1 MWRCV
6 GVLGFLVVITGCQ
19 STHEDLIAKGYPP
32 AFADGFD
39 DGCISGRQAAG
50 AITGEFRKNVPRYLK
65 DKQYAE
71 GWTDG
76 FRQCQAMRENE
87 DRNEYRNRHW
97 DERERA
103 WQQEKDRDAAR
114 AYRSQ

>member
-1 MWRCV
+1 MWRWLLL
-6 GVLGFLVVITGCQ
+6 GVLLVLAGCE
-19 STHEDLIAKGYPP
+19 STHDHLLMQGYPP

-39 DGCISGRQAAG
+39 DGCASGRQAAG
-50 AITGEFRKNVPRYLK
+50 VITGQFRKNVPRYLHERE
-65 DKQYAE
+65 YST
-71 GWTDG
+71 GWDDG

-87 DRNEYRNRHW
+87 DREVYKDRHW